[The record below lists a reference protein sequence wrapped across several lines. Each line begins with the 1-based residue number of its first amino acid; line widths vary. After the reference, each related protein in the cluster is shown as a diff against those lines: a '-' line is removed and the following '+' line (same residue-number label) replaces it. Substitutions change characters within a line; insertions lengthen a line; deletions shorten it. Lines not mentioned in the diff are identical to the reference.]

1 MTGPARSDAAS
12 SDTASTD
19 MAEPVAPVPDVDSQF
34 YWDGLAR
41 GQLLVQECLSCGRRR
56 FPPMPS
62 CPYCGA
68 AGAVTR
74 EASAGTVYSWI
85 TVHRA
90 FQPAFA
96 AEIPYTLATVDLDGG
111 GRIVGRLEPG
121 EAASAGRQVR
131 PHFVPHRGWTEVRFH
146 PE

>member
-1 MTGPARSDAAS
+1 MTTAPSEQTPAVVGP
-12 SDTASTD
+12 T
-19 MAEPVAPVPDVDSQF
+19 PDIDSQF

-41 GQLLVQECLSCGRRR
+41 SQLLLQECSSCQKRR

-62 CPYCGA
+62 CPYCGS
-68 AGAVTR
+68 TDFEIR
-74 EASAGTVYSWI
+74 EATKGTIYSWV

-96 AEIPYTLATVDLDGG
+96 GEVPYTLVTVDLDGG

-121 EAASAGRQVR
+121 AAAAAGLHVS
-131 PHFVPHRGWTEVRFH
+131 PHFVPHEGWTEARFH

>member
-1 MTGPARSDAAS
+1 MTEPPHDLVP
-12 SDTASTD
+12 
-19 MAEPVAPVPDVDSQF
+19 EPVAPVLDADSRF
-34 YWDGLAR
+34 YWEGLAR
-41 GQLLVQECLSCGRRR
+41 EQVLLQECRSCQRRR

-68 AGAVTR
+68 VGADLAAAT
-74 EASAGTVYSWI
+74 AGTVYSWV

-96 AEIPYTLATVDLDGG
+96 ADVPYTLVTVDLAGG
-111 GRIVGRLEPG
+111 GRMVGRLEPG
-121 EAASAGRQVR
+121 AAARAGLDVR
-131 PHFVPHRGWTEVRFH
+131 PHFVAHQGWTEVRFH